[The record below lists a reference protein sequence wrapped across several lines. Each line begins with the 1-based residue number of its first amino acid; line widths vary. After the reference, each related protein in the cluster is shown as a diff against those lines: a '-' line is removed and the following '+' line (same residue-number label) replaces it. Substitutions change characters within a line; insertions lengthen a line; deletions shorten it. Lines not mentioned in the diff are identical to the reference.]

1 MKLKECIAPEGAK
14 RAAFQRTDAKEHE
27 SHNEGEFFSDIFFV
41 SSTTGELKVIDL
53 IDLLL
58 NWRKDLISC
67 DYLCA
72 NLYLIFFEKSLNI
85 PVVKFCLHNGYIITL
100 MIMESFSG

>member
-1 MKLKECIAPEGAK
+1 MKLKELIAPEGAK

>member
-1 MKLKECIAPEGAK
+1 MKLKELIAPEGAK

-72 NLYLIFFEKSLNI
+72 NLYLIFF
-85 PVVKFCLHNGYIITL
+85 
-100 MIMESFSG
+100 